1 MTTPDQTVPVT
12 EERLRVEKRD
22 VASGRVRVETRTET
36 VEEIVR
42 ISLGSDLVEI
52 RRVPIGREVASPPPV
67 RTEVDITIV
76 PILEEVVVV
85 QRRLVLKEEVHLVR
99 RVQSETLEVPVEL
112 RKQHAVVSRLDRDGQ
127 ITKDE

>member
-36 VEEIVR
+36 VEELVTV
-42 ISLGSDLVEI
+42 SLDSDLVEVQ
-52 RRVPIGREVASPPPV
+52 RVPVGRTVTAPPPI
-67 RTEVDITIV
+67 RTEDGVTIDPV
-76 PILEEVVVV
+76 LEEVLVVEK
-85 QRRLVLKEEVHLVR
+85 RLVLKEEVHLVR
-99 RVQSETLEVPVEL
+99 RVRSETHEVPVTL

-127 ITKDE
+127 IRKDE